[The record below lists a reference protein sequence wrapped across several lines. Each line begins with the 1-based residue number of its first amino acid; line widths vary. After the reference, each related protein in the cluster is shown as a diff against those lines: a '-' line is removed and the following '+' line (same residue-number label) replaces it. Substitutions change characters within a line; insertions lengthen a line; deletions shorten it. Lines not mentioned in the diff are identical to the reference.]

1 MEVTASIHL
10 VGEKTIKKLNKKFL
24 GRDKVTDV
32 LSFPLVERGTHS
44 ASSGHAWNVE
54 KVSELGDVF
63 LCVPRIK
70 KQAREYG
77 VCFEE
82 EFCRML
88 THGVLHLLGFDH
100 QNKKEAKKMFDL
112 QEKIIKKL

>member
-10 VGEKTIKKLNKKFL
+10 VGEKRIRELNKKY
-24 GRDKVTDV
+24 RKQNKVTDV
-32 LSFPLVERGTHS
+32 LSFPLCEIGEIRDKRYEDERYK
-44 ASSGHAWNVE
+44 E
-54 KVSELGDVF
+54 MGDVF
-63 LCVPRIK
+63 LCMPQIK
-70 KQAREYG
+70 KQAKEYG

-100 QNKKEAKKMFDL
+100 KNKKEAQKMFDL
-112 QEKIIKKL
+112 QEKIVKKL

>member
-10 VGEKTIKKLNKKFL
+10 VGEKRIRELNKKY
-24 GRDKVTDV
+24 RKQNKVTDV
-32 LSFPLVERGTHS
+32 LSFPLCEIR
-44 ASSGHAWNVE
+44 E
-54 KVSELGDVF
+54 IRDKRDKEIGDVF

-70 KQAREYG
+70 KQAKEYG
-77 VCFEE
+77 VCLEE

-100 QNKKEAKKMFDL
+100 KNKKEAKKMFDL
-112 QEKIIKKL
+112 QEQIVKKL